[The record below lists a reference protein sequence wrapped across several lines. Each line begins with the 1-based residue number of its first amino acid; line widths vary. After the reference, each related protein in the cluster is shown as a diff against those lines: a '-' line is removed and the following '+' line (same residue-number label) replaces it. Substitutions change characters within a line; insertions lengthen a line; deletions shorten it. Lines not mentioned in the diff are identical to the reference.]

1 MKLVNLTS
9 AALSRLQEIKQI
21 KPQIAGL
28 YISVQKGGCAG
39 MEYKLDLVEATP
51 QNVEIVEKDE
61 IKIFIARDSLL
72 YLLGTEID
80 FQKTVLKTGFVLN
93 NPNQTASCG
102 CGESVTL
109 IPAANS

>member
-1 MKLVNLTS
+1 MKLVNLTD

-21 KPQIAGL
+21 KPQILGL

-39 MEYKLDLVEATP
+39 MEYKLALTEDIP
-51 QNVEIVEKDE
+51 QNVEIVEE
-61 IKIFIARDSLL
+61 GEAKIFIARDSLL

-102 CGESVTL
+102 CGESVALT
-109 IPAANS
+109 PATNS